1 MSEIKDD
8 DETGGSFLS
17 STAGKAVLG
26 VFGVIIVLLV
36 FLAVAVF
43 VVMGKKKNN
52 QAFTD
57 LDEADWNTDMGQQQ
71 TDLQGGQWPAESG
84 EDWNSW
90 EGY

>member
-1 MSEIKDD
+1 MLVER
-8 DETGGSFLS
+8 
-17 STAGKAVLG
+17 AGVDVCHVAGRSV
-26 VFGVIIVLLV
+26 LV
-36 FLAVAVF
+36 FLAIAVF